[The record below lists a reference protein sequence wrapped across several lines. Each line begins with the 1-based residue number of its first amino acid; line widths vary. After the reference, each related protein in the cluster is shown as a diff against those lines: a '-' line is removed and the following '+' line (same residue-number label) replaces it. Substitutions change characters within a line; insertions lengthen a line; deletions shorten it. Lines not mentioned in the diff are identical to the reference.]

1 MDWKLACTTGSNMVE
16 TCDVTVSSEQH
27 FSFCSTAQY
36 SDQTMDIEGFL
47 QEWDEDD
54 LAELLEDNNSSRL
67 KPA

>member
-36 SDQTMDIEGFL
+36 SDQTMDIEGFV
-47 QEWDEDD
+47 
-54 LAELLEDNNSSRL
+54 
-67 KPA
+67 